1 MMSSTSYPFD
11 GGNFAYGTWRLL
23 DDSTEIPTPHEL
35 AKRFELCLE
44 NGIDV
49 IDTAEIYGTYAVEA
63 AIGQALQVNPGLK
76 QQVRLVS
83 KAGIDIP
90 SQEKPHAELPQYDA
104 SAKNLVACAEKSLRL
119 LGVEAL
125 DLFLVHRPDW
135 LTPPED
141 TAAGLTQLLE
151 QGKVRRVGV
160 SNFTIHQFT
169 TLNGLLGGQLATNQ
183 VEFSPF
189 HMNPMYDGTFDQ
201 CLQLGI
207 RPMAW
212 SPLSGGTLFDAKNPD
227 SLRLLEKL
235 KELALKYSDAPPDV
249 LIYAWL
255 LAHPAHPTIILGT
268 NKPERIRTSV
278 LANNIRLQR
287 NDWYAIWMAAT
298 GKSVP

>member
-1 MMSSTSYPFD
+1 MSTTSQPFD
-11 GGNFAYGTWRLL
+11 GGDFAYGTWRVL
-23 DDSTEIPTPHEL
+23 DDATNVPSPTEL
-35 AKRFELCLE
+35 ATRFELCLE

-49 IDTAEIYGTYAVEA
+49 IDTAEIYGIYAVEA
-63 AIGQALQVNPGLK
+63 AIGQALQTAPELK
-76 QQVRLVS
+76 QKLRFVT

-90 SQEKPHAELPQYDA
+90 CPEKPHAALPQYDA
-104 SAKNLVACAEKSLRL
+104 SAQNLVASAEKSLQL
-119 LGVEAL
+119 LGVEVL

-141 TAAGLTQLLE
+141 TAKGLTQLLE
-151 QGKVRRVGV
+151 QGKVRQVGV
-160 SNFTIHQFT
+160 SNYTIHQFA
-169 TLNGLLGGQLATNQ
+169 TLNALLAGQLATNQ

-189 HMNPMYDGTFDQ
+189 HMDPMYDGAFDQ

-212 SPLSGGTLFDAKNPD
+212 SPLAGGTLFDQENPD
-227 SLRLLEKL
+227 SCRLLDKL
-235 KELALKYSDAPPDV
+235 QELSPDYANAPVDA

-268 NKPERIRTSV
+268 NKAERIPTSV
-278 LANNIRLQR
+278 LASNIKLKR
-287 NDWYAIWMAAT
+287 NDWYAIWTAAT